1 MINTMFNQINVT
13 EAPLI
18 ERIGNKK
25 FLPNKT
31 DNYYNKSK
39 KCFHCFKNIFYK
51 LLKKNYFSNEA
62 KCLKYKKF
70 LNNSIKI
77 IHVNLGKLN
86 CYEYMERIVKICKQY
101 SRIELTNSLKLK
113 IYCYLNENEE
123 EILIVKISLIENANN
138 YDLIIQKITG
148 NNFEYMNFSKK
159 IIAMIEKI

>member
-1 MINTMFNQINVT
+1 M
-13 EAPLI
+13 
-18 ERIGNKK
+18 
-25 FLPNKT
+25 
-31 DNYYNKSK
+31 
-39 KCFHCFKNIFYK
+39 
-51 LLKKNYFSNEA
+51 
-62 KCLKYKKF
+62 KYKKF

-159 IIAMIEKI
+159 IIAKI